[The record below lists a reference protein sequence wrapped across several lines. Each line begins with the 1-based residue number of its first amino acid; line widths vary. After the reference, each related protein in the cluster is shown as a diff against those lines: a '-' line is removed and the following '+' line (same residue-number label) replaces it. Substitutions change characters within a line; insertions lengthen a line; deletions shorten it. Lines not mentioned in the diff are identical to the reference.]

1 MKKEEVLSIA
11 LDAKTKVI
19 SKMKVAKAALCL
31 GAGVVLTGSPVTVF
45 AADPDPDPAPAPKT
59 DTDFSFLKGKGNGAF
74 DKMTTA
80 VKNTGAS
87 GVQFLRVVGIIVL
100 VVAIIIIGY
109 GFMLKKGS
117 KLDESK
123 EKVVNVVIG
132 AAFVFGALSIAAMC
146 AGFGSSI

>member
-11 LDAKTKVI
+11 SDAKTKVI

-45 AADPDPDPAPAPKT
+45 AADPDPDPPKTKT
-59 DTDFSFLKGKGNGAF
+59 DTDFSFLEGKGNGAF
-74 DKMTTA
+74 DSMTTA

-132 AAFVFGALSIAAMC
+132 AAFVFGSLSIAAMC

>member
-11 LDAKTKVI
+11 SDAKTKVI

-45 AADPDPDPAPAPKT
+45 AADPDPDPPKTKT
-59 DTDFSFLKGKGNGAF
+59 DTDFSFLEGKGNGAF

-132 AAFVFGALSIAAMC
+132 AAFVFGALSIAAMF

>member
-11 LDAKTKVI
+11 SNAKTKVI

-45 AADPDPDPAPAPKT
+45 AADPDPDPPKTKT
-59 DTDFSFLKGKGNGAF
+59 DTDFSFLEGKGNGAF

-80 VKNTGAS
+80 VQDTGAS

-132 AAFVFGALSIAAMC
+132 AAFVFGALSIAAML

>member
-45 AADPDPDPAPAPKT
+45 AADPDPAPAPKT
-59 DTDFSFLKGKGNGAF
+59 DTDFSFLEGKGNGAF

-87 GVQFLRVVGIIVL
+87 GVQFLRVVGTIVL
-100 VVAIIIIGY
+100 VVSIIIIGY

-146 AGFGSSI
+146 AGFGTSI

>member
-45 AADPDPDPAPAPKT
+45 AADPDPDPQKT
-59 DTDFSFLKGKGNGAF
+59 DTDFNFLEGKGNGAF

-80 VKNTGAS
+80 VKDTGAS

-100 VVAIIIIGY
+100 VVSIIIIGY

-132 AAFVFGALSIAAMC
+132 AAFVFGALSIAAMF

>member
-45 AADPDPDPAPAPKT
+45 AADPDPAPAPKT
-59 DTDFSFLKGKGNGAF
+59 DTDFSFLEGKGNGAF

>member
-45 AADPDPDPAPAPKT
+45 AADPDPAPAPKK
-59 DTDFSFLKGKGNGAF
+59 DTDFTFLEGKGNGAF

-100 VVAIIIIGY
+100 VVSIIIIGY

-132 AAFVFGALSIAAMC
+132 AAFVFGALSIAAMF

>member
-11 LDAKTKVI
+11 SDAKTKVI

-45 AADPDPDPAPAPKT
+45 AADSDEKTKT
-59 DTDFSFLKGKGNGAF
+59 DTDFSFLEGKGNGAF

-80 VKNTGAS
+80 VQDTGAS

-100 VVAIIIIGY
+100 VVSIIIIGY

>member
-45 AADPDPDPAPAPKT
+45 AADPDPAPAPKK
-59 DTDFSFLKGKGNGAF
+59 DTDFSFLEGKGNGAF

-100 VVAIIIIGY
+100 VVSIIIIGY

-132 AAFVFGALSIAAMC
+132 AAFVFGALSIAAMF

>member
-45 AADPDPDPAPAPKT
+45 AADPDPDPPKT
-59 DTDFSFLKGKGNGAF
+59 DTDFNFLEGKGNGAF

-80 VKNTGAS
+80 VKDTGAS

-100 VVAIIIIGY
+100 VVSIIIIGY

-132 AAFVFGALSIAAMC
+132 AAFVFGALSIAAMF

>member
-45 AADPDPDPAPAPKT
+45 AADPAPAPKT
-59 DTDFSFLKGKGNGAF
+59 DTDFSFLEGKGNGAF

-100 VVAIIIIGY
+100 VVSIIIIGY

-146 AGFGSSI
+146 AGFGTSI

>member
-11 LDAKTKVI
+11 SNAKTKAI

-45 AADPDPDPAPAPKT
+45 AADPDPKTKT
-59 DTDFSFLKGKGNGAF
+59 DTDFSFLEGKGNGAF

-80 VKNTGAS
+80 VQDTGAS

-132 AAFVFGALSIAAMC
+132 AAFVFGALSIAAMF

>member
-45 AADPDPDPAPAPKT
+45 AADPDPAPAPKT
-59 DTDFSFLKGKGNGAF
+59 DTDFSFLEGKGNGAF

-100 VVAIIIIGY
+100 VVSIIIIGY

>member
-11 LDAKTKVI
+11 SDAKTKVI

-45 AADPDPDPAPAPKT
+45 AADPDPDPPKTKT
-59 DTDFSFLKGKGNGAF
+59 DTDFSFLEGKGNGAF
-74 DKMTTA
+74 DSMTTA
-80 VKNTGAS
+80 VKKTGAS

-132 AAFVFGALSIAAMC
+132 AAFVFGALSIAAMF

>member
-11 LDAKTKVI
+11 SNAKTKVI

-45 AADPDPDPAPAPKT
+45 AADSDEKTKT
-59 DTDFSFLKGKGNGAF
+59 DTDFSFLEGKGNGAF

-80 VKNTGAS
+80 VQDTGAS

>member
-11 LDAKTKVI
+11 SDAKTKVI

-45 AADPDPDPAPAPKT
+45 AADPDPDPPKTKT
-59 DTDFSFLKGKGNGAF
+59 DTDFSFLEGKGNGAF

-100 VVAIIIIGY
+100 VVSIIIIGY

>member
-11 LDAKTKVI
+11 SDAKTKVI

-45 AADPDPDPAPAPKT
+45 AADPDPDPPKTKT
-59 DTDFSFLKGKGNGAF
+59 DTDFSFLEGKGNGAF

>member
-45 AADPDPDPAPAPKT
+45 AADSDPAPKK
-59 DTDFSFLKGKGNGAF
+59 DTDFTFLEGKGNGAF

-80 VKNTGAS
+80 VKDTGAS

-100 VVAIIIIGY
+100 VVSIIIIGY

-132 AAFVFGALSIAAMC
+132 AAFVFGALSIAAMV

>member
-45 AADPDPDPAPAPKT
+45 AADSAPAPKT
-59 DTDFSFLKGKGNGAF
+59 DTDFSFLEGKGNGAF

-87 GVQFLRVVGIIVL
+87 GVQFLRVVGTIVL
-100 VVAIIIIGY
+100 VVSIIIIGY

-146 AGFGSSI
+146 AGFGTSI

>member
-45 AADPDPDPAPAPKT
+45 AADPDPAPAPKK
-59 DTDFSFLKGKGNGAF
+59 DTDFTFLEGKGNGAF

-80 VKNTGAS
+80 VKDTGAS

-100 VVAIIIIGY
+100 VVSIIIIGY

-132 AAFVFGALSIAAMC
+132 AAFVFGALSIAAMF